1 MRAVTAGNGLKS
13 LLVSIGF
20 DRLLGRMFAGRG
32 AILMFHR
39 IRDHDAGLMFEPN
52 HRNMVAPAL
61 FCALL
66 DTLAATGVAVVSL
79 EEALDRLRAKRGGRF
94 VSLTFD
100 DGYAD
105 NVTDA
110 LPILQHLGFQAAFF
124 VVTGLMGTS
133 RTLDR
138 YQACCDADRMMS
150 WDQVRALRDRGHTI
164 GGHGRTHRELV
175 GLRET
180 EVRDEVEQCA
190 ENVQR
195 ETGERPRLFCYPR
208 GSENALARRIVG
220 EAGFVAACTVRPGA
234 NPPGTELFALRRTE
248 VSGDD
253 TLTDFRLKLEG
264 GFDAW
269 HRLAQA
275 RHRGVRVTGQ

>member
-1 MRAVTAGNGLKS
+1 MRPAARAILRRALARLCSLTARSEPGLRI
-13 LLVSIGF
+13 LTYHRVNDGHPH
-20 DRLLGRMFAGRG
+20 DRLT
-32 AILMFHR
+32 
-39 IRDHDAGLMFEPN
+39 
-52 HRNMVAPAL
+52 VAPRA
-61 FCALL
+61 F
-66 DTLAATGVAVVSL
+66 AAQM
-79 EEALDRLRAKRGGRF
+79 EALRASGRPVLSLARMLGVPPGGEP
-94 VSLTFD
+94 VPAGAVALTFD

-110 LPILQHLGFQAAFF
+110 LPVLERFGFPAAFF

-138 YQACCDADRMMS
+138 YHGCCGADRMMS
-150 WDQVRALRDRGHTI
+150 WDEVRALRDRGHAI
-164 GGHGRTHRELV
+164 GGHGRNHRELA
-175 GLRET
+175 GLPET

-190 ENVQR
+190 QDIQR

-208 GSENALARRIVG
+208 GSEDAQTRRIVG

-234 NPPGTELFALRRTE
+234 NPPRTELLALRRTE

-253 TLTDFRLKLEG
+253 ALTDFRIKLEG

-275 RHRGVRVTGQ
+275 RPRGVRW